1 VGLSGGSGKIV
12 NLAQQHLEQGDSV
25 KALLLVEAAMAA
37 EPKNHAVLTM
47 RLQIL
52 SVLRNASAN
61 LNETGWLTH
70 GINQTQQNLE
80 LID

>member
-1 VGLSGGSGKIV
+1 
-12 NLAQQHLEQGDSV
+12 
-25 KALLLVEAAMAA
+25 MAA